1 MTAGTA
7 AGTGLI
13 ESFARRV
20 TALDRLGM
28 TLLRVGVIIVFV
40 WIGGLKWFKY
50 EADGI
55 IPFVANSPFM
65 RWMIGDPDG
74 YKPHM
79 NAEGVLNETNR
90 AWHEANAT
98 YPVAI
103 FIGVT
108 IVGIGLLLAAHWIR
122 PELGML
128 GALGVIGFS
137 FITLSF
143 LVTTPET
150 WVSAPAEG
158 MADADLGFPYLSA
171 RGRLVVKDCIQMGA
185 GFVLLVDSARA
196 TLRRHAA
203 KKAGVDSQAA
213 RVGDE
218 VAA

>member
-1 MTAGTA
+1 
-7 AGTGLI
+7 
-13 ESFARRV
+13 
-20 TALDRLGM
+20 M